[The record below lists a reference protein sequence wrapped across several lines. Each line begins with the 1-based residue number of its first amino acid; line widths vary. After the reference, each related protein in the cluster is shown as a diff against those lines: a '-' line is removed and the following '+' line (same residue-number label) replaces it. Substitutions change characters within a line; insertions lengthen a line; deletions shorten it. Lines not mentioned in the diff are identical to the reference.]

1 MKHMTSLYLM
11 RGGIVSN
18 RKPIALVALFLI
30 IALIAIPLISMVS
43 YNSLSTNQTE
53 QVSQSSKISKHYFTL
68 EETNLIN
75 SKIEGVDF
83 VNG

>member
-1 MKHMTSLYLM
+1 MH
-11 RGGIVSN
+11 GGIVFN
-18 RKPIALVALFLI
+18 RKPFVLVALFLI
-30 IALIAIPLISMVS
+30 IVLIAVPLISIVS
-43 YNSLSTNQTE
+43 YNSLSVDSTKE
-53 QVSQSSKISKHYFTL
+53 VSQSSKISKHYFTR